1 MSAAAALDEVVVR
14 NAEPILDDI
23 VRRLKGGGLI
33 PYLGPGVLPADA
45 GVPTSYAAL
54 AEFFSAKVAL
64 PRRARGNPWASAQ
77 FIEGRKHRKTLDAL
91 MAAAFAE
98 PVAPTPLHEA
108 LASCSQIPMI
118 VDSWYDGA
126 MRSALAQRRNRS
138 AGQGPERAA
147 DWGEVQGIT
156 RAGIGEFLW
165 FRFYDAEGG
174 EVSAPQDEWRTLL
187 YKPHGGVAP
196 AHNYLIADSD
206 YVEVLTEIDIQT
218 PIPEIVRA
226 RRTNCGFLFVG
237 CRFDDQM
244 LRLYARQIMKRS
256 KGPCFALVEPD
267 GLTRNELR
275 FFETEAITPLA
286 ASPARLA
293 ARLAELA

>member
-1 MSAAAALDEVVVR
+1 MDELVVR
-14 NAEPILDDI
+14 NAEPVLDDI
-23 VRRLKGGGLI
+23 VRRLKSGGII
-33 PYLGPGVLPADA
+33 PYLGPGTVPVDA
-45 GVPTSYAAL
+45 GVPASYAAL
-54 AEFFSAKVAL
+54 AAFFTSKVAL

-91 MAAAFAE
+91 MAEAFAA
-98 PVAPTPLHEA
+98 PVAPTALHEA
-108 LASCSQIPMI
+108 LASCPQIPMI

-126 MRSALAQRRNRS
+126 MRSALAQCGSRGS
-138 AGQGPERAA
+138 

-165 FRFYDAEGG
+165 FRFYDAEGD
-174 EVSAPQDEWRTLL
+174 EVAAPEDEWRTLL
-187 YKPHGGVAP
+187 YKPHGGVTP

-218 PIPEIVRA
+218 PIPEIVRT
-226 RRTNCGFLFVG
+226 RRTNCGFLFIG

-256 KGPCFALVEPD
+256 KGPYFALVEPE

-286 ASPARLA
+286 VSPARLA
-293 ARLAELA
+293 ERLAETV